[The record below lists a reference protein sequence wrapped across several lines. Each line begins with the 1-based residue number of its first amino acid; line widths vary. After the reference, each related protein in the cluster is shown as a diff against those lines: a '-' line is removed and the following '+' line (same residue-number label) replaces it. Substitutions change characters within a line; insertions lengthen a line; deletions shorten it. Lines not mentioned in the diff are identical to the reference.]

1 MESPIY
7 PDQQVMAQKIATA
20 FCNDN
25 IYFASL
31 IAPPQWGKTG
41 VVVELVR
48 LMTLATTKVHPDNVF
63 IITGMSDIAWK
74 EQTIS
79 RVIGDIKN
87 RVFHRCNV
95 ETFVRDI
102 HERRDCLIV
111 LDECHIATN
120 AKHHFSQAIISTGII
135 DPVVIQ
141 ERNIRILQTSATPT
155 HTLVDALAWGDIH
168 RCFVAAC
175 SRDYVGFDTLLNEGR
190 VMNTYDLTND
200 ETVETLMQNILK
212 TWDTPKYHIFR
223 LNIRKANEEGE
234 TLMNACN
241 THDFHMHFHDSV
253 RRIVNI
259 DYLLSQKPEKHTVI
273 LIKGF
278 WRAAKT
284 FVDTH
289 IGLCHESSGKNKDYN
304 AEIQGLAGRLCGYG
318 KQRGEGAPIICCK
331 QWILEEY
338 IAWFCKKCDY
348 KNVRYVSTCLRFN
361 RGHVVSHASV
371 FHPRELAPP
380 DEDIITTGVDVCL
393 IKYRYY
399 EYDMV
404 EFFRMLGC
412 DEFPSSANEIADL
425 VYKRFNMKSNVEN
438 EDASDTYYCH
448 FPRQDGAFDIA
459 CGKDRIIVAISFWD
473 A

>member
-1 MESPIY
+1 
-7 PDQQVMAQKIATA
+7 MAQKIAA
-20 FCNDN
+20 SFCNEN
-25 IYFASL
+25 IHFASL

-48 LMTLATTKVHPDNVF
+48 LMTSASAIIHPDNVF

-79 RVIGDIKN
+79 RVIGDIRN

-95 ETFVRDI
+95 QTFVREISD
-102 HERRDCLIV
+102 RRDCLIV

-120 AKHHFSQAIISTGII
+120 AKHHFSQAIVSTGII
-135 DPVVIQ
+135 DPMVLK

-168 RCFVAAC
+168 KCFVAAC
-175 SRDYVGFDTLLNEGR
+175 SQEYVGFDTLLSEGR
-190 VMNTYDLTND
+190 VMNTYDLTN
-200 ETVETLMQNILK
+200 EESVETLSQIIMN

-223 LNIRKANEEGE
+223 LNVRKANEEGE
-234 TLMNACN
+234 MLMNACN
-241 THDFHMHFHDSV
+241 THDFNMYYHDSV
-253 RRIVNI
+253 RRILNI
-259 DYLLSQKPEKHTVI
+259 DYILSQKPEKHTLI

-318 KQRGEGAPIICCK
+318 KQRGIGAPLICCK

-338 IAWFCKKCDY
+338 ISWFCQKCDY
-348 KNVRYVSTCLRFN
+348 KNVRYVSACLRSSKGN
-361 RGHVVSHASV
+361 VVSHASV
-371 FHPRELAPP
+371 FHPRE
-380 DEDIITTGVDVCL
+380 ITLNVQADGDVIKTGVEVCL

-399 EYDMV
+399 EYDV
-404 EFFRMLGC
+404 IEFYRLLGC
-412 DEFPSSANEIADL
+412 DEFFPSSATEIADL
-425 VYKRFNMKSNVEN
+425 VYARFGMRSNVTYDNASKTDSYHCHLPRKEN
-438 EDASDTYYCH
+438 
-448 FPRQDGAFDIA
+448 AFDIA
-459 CGKDRIIVAISFWD
+459 CGKDRIIVAISFCD